1 METTNLSKIRRD
13 KMLNTINEIKKG
25 ITDEQT
31 LTNLSMIENE
41 LTKKK
46 YGLIWEEHEER
57 VDKELET
64 QIPTFEDVKKKEII
78 SNPDDK
84 FNFLL
89 EGDNLHSLYLLEK
102 THKEKIDLIII
113 DPPYNTGSNDFM
125 YGDKYLNNEDEF
137 KHSKW
142 LSFMNKRLS
151 IAKKLLK
158 NDGLIFINI
167 DDNEL
172 SQLKLLCDDIF
183 GEENFVNCICVK
195 MSEATGVKMAH
206 CEKRLPKIKE
216 YVLLYKKNDILLKNI
231 QIPKEKWDDEYKI
244 LINGVTKE
252 EIDAIKNIMKSNNI
266 SEDDIIKCDNICSKM
281 KFSNINELFINCKN
295 DNDKNNIKYEN
306 AYRIVRDV
314 ATTGGAK
321 KIADEKRKNNNNNAF
336 VIKTPQNKVYLI
348 KNGYSEEASQ
358 PRIKLLFADQY
369 LTNNPCDLWQ
379 DIKTTGLENE
389 GYVSFLNGKKPL
401 KLVERILELSN
412 KKNAIILD
420 FFAGSGTT
428 GQAVLEMN
436 KKDNGNR
443 KFILCTNNENRICEN
458 ITYKRIFNTL
468 KDIKN
473 GNLKYYK
480 CTYIPRINTE
490 NENLH
495 NNLLINIKNLIQLE
509 NGIEI
514 DDNKIRVYL
523 DEDELDKFS
532 KNQNELNICE
542 KVYISSD
549 ILLTQ
554 VQENIF
560 KNNNVE
566 VYIIPEYYF
575 EDEIMEV
582 M

>member
-1 METTNLSKIRRD
+1 METTNLSKIRRN
-13 KMLNTINEIKKG
+13 KMLNTINEIKKN
-25 ITDEQT
+25 ITDEET

-64 QIPTFEDVKKKEII
+64 QIPTFEEVKDKEIVF
-78 SNPDDK
+78 NPDDK

-102 THKEKIDLIII
+102 THKELIDLIII

-142 LSFMNKRLS
+142 LSFMSKRLN
-151 IAKKLLK
+151 IAKRILK
-158 NDGLIFINI
+158 SDGLIFINI

-172 SQLKLLCDDIF
+172 SQLKLLCDDVF

-195 MSEATGVKMAH
+195 MSEPTGVKMAH

-216 YVLLYKKNDILLKNI
+216 YVLLYKKKDILLKNI
-231 QIPKEKWDDEYKI
+231 QVPKEKWDDEYKI
-244 LINGVTKE
+244 LITGVTKE
-252 EIDAIKNIMKSNNI
+252 ELDTVKALMSLNDI
-266 SEDDIIKCDNICSKM
+266 SKDDIIKCDQICSKM
-281 KFSNINELFINCKN
+281 HFSNINELLVDCKTEN
-295 DNDKNNIKYEN
+295 EKNNIKYEN

-314 ATTGGAK
+314 ATTGIAK
-321 KIADEKRKNNNNNAF
+321 KLADEKRKNNKNNAF

-348 KNGYSEEASQ
+348 KNGYSFQASQ
-358 PRIKLLFADQY
+358 PRIKILFADQY

-401 KLVERILELSN
+401 KLLERILELSN
-412 KKNAIILD
+412 KKNALILD

-443 KFILCTNNENRICEN
+443 KFILCTNNENKICEN
-458 ITYKRIFNTL
+458 ITYKRIFSSLNSL
-468 KDIKN
+468 KN

-490 NENLH
+490 DENLH

-532 KNQNELNICE
+532 KNQSELDVCE

-549 ILLTQ
+549 ILLTSM
-554 VQENIF
+554 QESIF
-560 KNNNVE
+560 KNNNIE